1 MNQKEIIEK
10 INVVSFEVKSVAGTI
25 SREAGE
31 TGDAM
36 IFTAGGVRYIDPK
49 HLRSFA
55 AARQA
60 ANRLC
65 RASGVRFLSG
75 WAVPDKNLDE
85 LLADLTKINQTV
97 EDEKAVLIQ
106 NWPTFLG
113 DWIDKNPEVHS
124 YRTRFPSQSY
134 VDLHVGAKLSVY
146 RIHPQATGLGMADG
160 IESEVA
166 GLAGRVLQE
175 IAQDVSDTWNPSAD
189 KASQRIK
196 NLLERIKHKCE
207 TLEFL
212 GGGLGKLAIFV
223 EEALQRLPAQGAI
236 TGADFAVLAGILS
249 ILSSTKEMKKV
260 TGMMNSES
268 ADSLLHIPEQSAA
281 AEEPSASTG
290 AVVSE
295 PVVSE
300 ELAEHSAEIL
310 SVPQEPQEKSLT
322 QTQVQTQVEDTT
334 SASSMP
340 PAVHTGSVLRQAKQM
355 LQAQEQT
362 MEVEEEAQEQE
373 VEEVRISVNDE
384 VAWAW

>member
-1 MNQKEIIEK
+1 MNQKEIIAK

-85 LLADLTKINQTV
+85 LLADLKTINQTV

-160 IESEVA
+160 IESEVT
-166 GLAGRVLQE
+166 GLSARVLQE

-223 EEALQRLPAQGAI
+223 EEALHRLPTQGAI
-236 TGADFAVLAGILS
+236 TGPDFTILAGILS
-249 ILSSTKEMKKV
+249 ILSSPKEMKKV
-260 TGMMNSES
+260 TGMMDDGSEQ
-268 ADSLLHIPEQSAA
+268 LYVPTQPQSVTVE
-281 AEEPSASTG
+281 AEAVEISASTVELKPVEQ
-290 AVVSE
+290 AVSLGEVLGIS
-295 PVVSE
+295 
-300 ELAEHSAEIL
+300 
-310 SVPQEPQEKSLT
+310 QEPQGKSLT
-322 QTQVQTQVEDTT
+322 QVQAHAEEIVSSYEAVPA
-334 SASSMP
+334 ASP
-340 PAVHTGSVLRQAKQM
+340 ESVLRQAKQI
-355 LQAQEQT
+355 LESPEQST
-362 MEVEEEAQEQE
+362 EETEAQEE
-373 VEEVRISVNDE
+373 VVEEVRISVNDE
-384 VAWAW
+384 AAWAW